1 MEYFD
6 YIIFITL
13 FVIFAIINAIYTLNY
28 YKAKEKIEVDK
39 YDGLNEKLKEEAP
52 DLEGIDFKAIGKEG
66 NRAEYEI
73 SYLAWGAYVVFFTML
88 SNSFWEYLDGL
99 PLFILIIAS
108 FVFGFIV
115 PELLKK
121 VAHKINKI
129 IFRIF
134 DKILD
139 KMIDKKM

>member
-73 SYLAWGAYVVFFTML
+73 SYLTWGAYVVFFTML
-88 SNSFWEYLDGL
+88 SN
-99 PLFILIIAS
+99 S